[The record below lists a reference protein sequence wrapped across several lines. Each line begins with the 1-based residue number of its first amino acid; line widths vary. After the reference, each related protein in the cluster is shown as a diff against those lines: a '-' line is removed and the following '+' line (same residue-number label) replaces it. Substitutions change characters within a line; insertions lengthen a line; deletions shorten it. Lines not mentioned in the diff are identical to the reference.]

1 MSDMDDWID
10 AMSEEAK
17 QAKIQSELEKVLRR
31 FAQEI
36 RNLRLRIRA
45 LEQRMDKYAKE
56 DIRNN

>member
-36 RNLRLRIRA
+36 RNLRMRIRA

>member
-1 MSDMDDWID
+1 MPDTDDWVEG
-10 AMSEEAK
+10 MSEEAK
-17 QAKIQSELEKVLRR
+17 QAEIQSELEKVLRR